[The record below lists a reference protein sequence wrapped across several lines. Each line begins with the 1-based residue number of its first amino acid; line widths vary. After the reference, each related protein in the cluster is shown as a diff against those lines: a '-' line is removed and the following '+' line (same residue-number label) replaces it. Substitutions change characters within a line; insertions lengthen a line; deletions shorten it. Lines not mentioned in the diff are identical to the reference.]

1 MSSPTVLYL
10 IKDILIK
17 CINYMIGGLL
27 ANSMID
33 KNEKSFKS
41 KGKYNFFFPH
51 WYLFYNWQK
60 CRNS

>member
-51 WYLFYNWQK
+51 
-60 CRNS
+60 